1 MKNKGW
7 VLYPKSVLSNT
18 TNAFDWLCLEAKKFD
33 IDLDILF
40 FEDLQ
45 IVSGR
50 NNLVLYENREIELP
64 SFVVVRGYESLLSS
78 HFEIL
83 SIPVINSSVSMALS
97 LNKMK
102 THQILSSNNINT
114 PETIYSPLANY
125 TYQYLS
131 DYFKNEKFIVKG
143 LEGSRGID
151 VFLIKNEQELKNAI
165 QVCNSYCVA
174 QKFVSSS
181 YGKDIRAWVVGDEV
195 VASVLRYSEKS
206 FKSNFSQGGKV
217 KLYDMTDSE
226 KELAVQSVK
235 SLGLEFAGIDLLFAQ
250 DGSLSVCEI
259 NGNAGFR
266 SIASISES
274 NIPYKLFEYIR
285 NTYL

>member
-7 VLYPKSVLSNT
+7 ILYPKLVLSNT
-18 TNAFDWLCLEAKKFD
+18 TNAFEWLRQEAKKFD

-40 FEDLQ
+40 FEDFQ

-50 NNLVLYENREIELP
+50 NNLVLYKNREIELP
-64 SFVVVRGYESLLSS
+64 SFVVVRGYESLLSG
-78 HFEIL
+78 HFEL
-83 SIPVINSSVSMALS
+83 LGIPVINSSVSMALS

-102 THQILSSNNINT
+102 THQILSDNNINT

-151 VFLIKNEQELKNAI
+151 VFLIKNEQELESAI
-165 QVCNSYCVA
+165 QVCNGCCVA
-174 QKFVSSS
+174 QQFVNSS

-195 VASVLRYSEKS
+195 IASVLRYSEKS

-217 KLYDMTDSE
+217 KLYDMTDEE

-235 SLGLEFAGIDLLFAQ
+235 SLGLEFAGIDLLFTE

-274 NIPYKLFEYIR
+274 NIPYKLFEYIH
-285 NTYL
+285 NTYI

>member
-7 VLYPKSVLSNT
+7 ILYPKSVLNNT
-18 TNAFDWLCLEAKKFD
+18 TNAFEWLRQEAKKFD

-40 FEDLQ
+40 FEDFQ

-50 NNLVLYENREIELP
+50 NNLVLYKNRIMELP

-78 HFEIL
+78 HFEL
-83 SIPVINSSVSMALS
+83 LGIPVINSSASMVLS

-114 PETIYSPLANY
+114 PETIYNPLADY
-125 TYQYLS
+125 SYQNLS
-131 DYFKNEKFIVKG
+131 QYFKGDRFIVKG
-143 LEGSRGID
+143 LEGSRGVD
-151 VFLIKNEQELKNAI
+151 VFLIGNQHELENAI
-165 QVCNSYCVA
+165 RLCGNYCIA
-174 QKFVSSS
+174 QQFINSS
-181 YGKDIRAWVVGDEV
+181 YGRDIRAWVVGDEV

-217 KLYDMTDSE
+217 KLYDMTDKE
-226 KELAVQSVK
+226 KELAVQSIK
-235 SLGLEFAGIDLLFAQ
+235 SLGLEFAGIDLLFTE
-250 DGSLSVCEI
+250 DGNLSVCEI

-266 SIASISES
+266 SIASISDS
-274 NIPYKLFEYIR
+274 NIPYKLFEYIH

>member
-7 VLYPKSVLSNT
+7 ILYPKSVLSNT
-18 TNAFDWLCLEAKKFD
+18 TNAFEWLLQEAKKFD

-50 NNLVLYENREIELP
+50 SNLILYKNREVRLP
-64 SFVVVRGYESLLSS
+64 AFVVVRGYESLLSS
-78 HFEIL
+78 HFEL
-83 SIPVINSSVSMALS
+83 LGIPVINSSASMALS

-114 PETIYSPLANY
+114 PETVYSPLADY
-125 TYQYLS
+125 TYQSLS
-131 DYFKNEKFIVKG
+131 EYFKEDRFIVKG

-151 VFLIKNEQELKNAI
+151 VFLIENEHELKNAI
-165 QVCNSYCVA
+165 RACGNYCIA
-174 QKFVSSS
+174 QRFVNAS
-181 YGKDIRAWVVGDEV
+181 YGKDVRAWVVGDNV
-195 VASVLRYSEKS
+195 VAGVLRYSEKS

-217 KLYDMTDSE
+217 KLYNLTDRE
-226 KELAVQSVK
+226 KDLAVQSVK
-235 SLGLEFAGIDLLFAQ
+235 LLGLEFAGIDLLFTE
-250 DGSLSVCEI
+250 DGDLSVCEI

-285 NTYL
+285 NAYL

>member
-7 VLYPKSVLSNT
+7 ILYPKSVLSNK
-18 TNAFDWLCLEAKKFD
+18 TNAFDWLCMEAKKFN
-33 IDLDILF
+33 IGLDILF

-50 NNLVLYENREIELP
+50 SNFLLYEGREVQLP
-64 SFVVVRGYESLLSS
+64 TFVVVRGYESLLSI
-78 HFEIL
+78 HFEL
-83 SIPVINSSVSMALS
+83 LGIPVINSSASMALS

-102 THQILSSNNINT
+102 THQILSRNNINT
-114 PETIYSPLANY
+114 PETIYNPTATY
-125 TYQYLS
+125 TYQVIS
-131 DYFKNEKFIVKG
+131 DYFKSDKFILKG

-151 VFLIKNEQELKNAI
+151 VFLIKNQQELENAI
-165 QVCNSYCVA
+165 RACENYCIA
-174 QKFVSSS
+174 QQFINSS
-181 YGKDIRAWVVGDEV
+181 YGRDIRAWVVGDEV

-217 KLYDMTDSE
+217 KLHDVTDRE

-235 SLGLEFAGIDLLFAQ
+235 SLGLEFAGIDLLFTE
-250 DGSLSVCEI
+250 DGNLSVCEI
-259 NGNAGFR
+259 NGNAAFR

-274 NIPYKLFEYIR
+274 NIPYKLFEYIH
-285 NTYL
+285 NTYI